1 MPVPIAY
8 VFTSH
13 VAQAVDLPGLPETL
27 PSGHTLQESA
37 ATNAEYLPIEHRLH
51 PEEPSPAEYDPAAH
65 SLHDAEAVVSWYL
78 PAAQAVQDAA
88 PDPEYSPCPQAVQD
102 SRPAALDL
110 PATHEAHRSDDTAA
124 FEASLVAYL
133 PAVHW

>member
-1 MPVPIAY
+1 M
-8 VFTSH
+8 
-13 VAQAVDLPGLPETL
+13 LPDTL
-27 PSGHTLQESA
+27 PSGH
-37 ATNAEYLPIEHRLH
+37 ATHEDAPELVTYLPTAQDVHCVAPPPERL
-51 PEEPSPAEYDPAAH
+51 PAVQDTQDAAPVPP
-65 SLHDAEAVVSWYL
+65 LYL

>member
-27 PSGHTLQESA
+27 PSGQAIQASA
-37 ATNAEYLPIEHRLH
+37 AMEMEYLPGKHRLQS
-51 PEEPSPAEYDPAAH
+51 EEPSPAEYDPAEQV
-65 SLHDAEAVVSWYL
+65 LHEAEPAVSWYL